1 MRSIVYWAVH
11 NSPSMNTLMVA
22 VLTVGLGSL
31 ALLRRE
37 TFPRF
42 ELDIVLTTVVYP
54 GASPSEIE
62 EGICQ
67 KIEEAVRAID
77 GLKKITSVAA
87 EGRGYVICELEADVD
102 NPQRVLNEIRSEVDR
117 IPSFPLDAED
127 PQVQQIVIR
136 NPAIR
141 ISVVGGPDIPEGQG
155 NLLAEQQLRYLA
167 EAVREEL
174 LLLPS
179 VSQATIMAER
189 PYQIDV
195 EIPEATLRK
204 YGLSLSDVAQS
215 IRNENIEQP
224 AGTIRTESHEFLVR
238 GRNKFLLGQEIASL
252 PALKA
257 GGNTLLVGELGNVRD
272 GFEDSINYNRING
285 QPALT
290 VQVEKTADEDLLQIV
305 EEVRAY
311 VADKASQLP
320 EGYELVVWSDG
331 SEVVRDRL
339 DLLTRSGLSG
349 LVLVFVMLSI
359 FLEIRLAFWVA
370 LGIPVAVLGACAVML
385 SIDST
390 LNMLTMFAFVMGL
403 GIVVDDAIVIGENIY
418 KHRQLG
424 KTSFQAAVD
433 GTVEVAPS
441 VMASVATTV
450 IAFVPLGMVSGVMGK
465 FIAVMPPVII
475 AMLVISLIESLII
488 LPCHLAHSRGE
499 TQGWNQRFRRWVDG
513 GVDRFINSVYLPVL
527 RRGLDHPAAV
537 YSGVLACLLLTFGLV
552 RGGFVPFVLF
562 PRVDGNVIRAQ
573 IIFPDGAP
581 AETTAEATRIIEAAI
596 QKIASEYAVPAEH
609 GEESPPLIRV
619 LSRSVGRVSQTD
631 PGRAAAEGS
640 NVGEVTVELAPVEQ
654 RGQIRAQEILNRWR
668 ESVPEFPG
676 VEELVFSQMEMAPTA
691 KAIEFKLLG
700 SDLERV
706 AAAVA
711 AIKDRLTHISGVYD
725 ITDDSR
731 PGKWELRLK
740 VRPDAESLGVNNADL
755 VRTVRS
761 TYLGEEVM
769 RLQRGRH
776 EVKLM
781 VRYPPNERR
790 TMAAFDGIRVRTP
803 TGEIPLPDLVQVDY
817 ERAYSEINRV
827 DQRRSITVSAD
838 VNEDV
843 ANGNQIVDELQ
854 STVLP
859 EILAD
864 YPEIRVRWEGEREQ
878 RNESMRSLY
887 IGFLVALFS
896 MFLLLTVEFRS
907 YLLPLIIL
915 AILPLG
921 IVGAV
926 LGHLV
931 MGIPI
936 TLFSMFGL
944 VALAGVVVNDSI
956 VLIDFINHRVHETD
970 LSLRQSLTDAGV
982 QRFRAVMLTTVT
994 TLAGLLPLLLERSLQ
1009 AQVLIPMAVSLS
1021 FGLGVA
1027 TLWVLVLV
1035 PTLYQSLARWR
1046 RLEELEE
1053 A

>member
-1 MRSIVYWAVH
+1 MRSIVHWAVH

-42 ELDIVLTTVVYP
+42 ELDIVLATVIYP

-77 GLKKITSVAA
+77 GIKKITSIAD
-87 EGRGYVICELEADVD
+87 EGRGFVVCELESNVRD
-102 NPQRVLNEIRSEVDR
+102 PQRVLNEIRSEIDR

-141 ISVVGGPDIPEGQG
+141 VSVVGGPDIPEGGG
-155 NLLAEQQLRYLA
+155 NLRAERQLRDLAEQ
-167 EAVREEL
+167 VRDEL

-179 VSQATIMAER
+179 VSQVTIVAER

-204 YGLSLSDVAQS
+204 YGLSLSDVAQA

-238 GRNKFLLGQEIASL
+238 GQNKYLLGQEIAAL
-252 PALKA
+252 PALKS
-257 GGNTLLVGELGNVRD
+257 GGNTILVGELGYVRD
-272 GFEDSINYNRING
+272 GFEDTVVYNRING
-285 QPALT
+285 RPALT
-290 VQVEKTADEDLLQIV
+290 MQVEKTADEDLLQIV
-305 EEVRAY
+305 AEVRQY
-311 VADKASQLP
+311 SEEKQHQLP
-320 EGYELVVWSDG
+320 QGYELVVWSDG
-331 SEVVRDRL
+331 SQDVRDRL
-339 DLLTRSGLSG
+339 ELLTRTGLSG
-349 LVLVFVMLSI
+349 LVLVFVVLSI

-370 LGIPVAVLGACAVML
+370 LGIPVSVLGACAVML
-385 SIDST
+385 AIDST

-424 KTSFQAAVD
+424 KNAFRAAID

-441 VMASVATTV
+441 VMASVATTI
-450 IAFVPLGMVSGVMGK
+450 IAFVPLAMVSGVMGK
-465 FIAVMPPVII
+465 FIGVMPPVII
-475 AMLVISLIESLII
+475 AMLVISLVESLII

-499 TQGWNQRFRRWVDG
+499 TEGWNRRFRRRVEG
-513 GVDRFINSVYLPVL
+513 GVEAVVQRVYLPSL
-527 RRGLDHPAAV
+527 RWSLDHPAAV
-537 YSGVLACLLLTFGLV
+537 YSGAIMSFLLTLGLI
-552 RGGFVPFVLF
+552 RGGFAPFILF
-562 PRVDGNVIRAQ
+562 PRVDGNVLRAQ
-573 IIFPDGAP
+573 IVFPDGTP
-581 AETTAEATRIIEAAI
+581 AITTAESTKILETGIQQIANEIEAAADPPL
-596 QKIASEYAVPAEH
+596 QQ
-609 GEESPPLIRV
+609 PLIRV
-619 LSRSVGRVSQTD
+619 LSRSVGKVSQMD
-631 PGRAAAEGS
+631 PSKNVPEGS
-640 NVGEVTVELAPVEQ
+640 NVGEVMVELIPVEQ
-654 RGQIRAQEILNRWR
+654 RGQISSQEILNRWR
-668 ESVPEFPG
+668 DATPEFPG
-676 VEELVFSQMEMAPTA
+676 VEELTFTQMQIAPAA

-700 SDLERV
+700 PDLQRV
-706 AAAVA
+706 AEAAAAV
-711 AIKDRLTHISGVYD
+711 KERLATVAGVYD

-731 PGKWELRLK
+731 PGKWELRLR
-740 VRPDAESLGVNNADL
+740 VRPDAEALGVNNADV
-755 VRTVRS
+755 VRTVRA

-781 VRYPPNERR
+781 VRYPPEERR
-790 TMAAFDGIRVRTP
+790 TMAAFGDVRVRAAA
-803 TGEIPLPDLVQVDY
+803 GEIPLPDLVEVDY
-817 ERAYSEINRV
+817 DRAYSEINRV

-838 VNEDV
+838 VNEDI

-854 STVLP
+854 VTVLP
-859 EILAD
+859 EILAN

-907 YLLPLIIL
+907 YVLPLIIL
-915 AILPLG
+915 SILPFG

-931 MGIPI
+931 MAIPI

-944 VALAGVVVNDSI
+944 VALAGVLCNDSI
-956 VLIDFINHRVHETD
+956 VLIDFINHRVHQTD
-970 LSLRQSLTDAGV
+970 LNLRESLLDAGR
-982 QRFRAVMLTTVT
+982 QRFRPVMLTSMT
-994 TLAGLLPLLLERSLQ
+994 TIAGLLPLLLERSLQ

-1021 FGLGVA
+1021 FGLFVA
-1027 TLWVLVLV
+1027 TVWVLVLV
-1035 PTLYQSLARWR
+1035 PTLYQTLSRWR
-1046 RLEELEE
+1046 RLEEL
-1053 A
+1053 AVD